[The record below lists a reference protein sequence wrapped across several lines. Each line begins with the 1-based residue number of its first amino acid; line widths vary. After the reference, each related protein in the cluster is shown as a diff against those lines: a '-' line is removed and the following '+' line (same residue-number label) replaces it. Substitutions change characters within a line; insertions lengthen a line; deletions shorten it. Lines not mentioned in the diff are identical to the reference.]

1 MMPSRRPTSLL
12 AALVVLVA
20 CGDDGAPLDPGPVD
34 ILDRLI
40 ALPGISAH
48 EINPTQ
54 APWRAFQLEISQPV
68 NHADPQGPQFTQRAY
83 LFHVDETMPI
93 VFAPS
98 GYSVSATL
106 SEEMAVRLGVNCLR
120 VSHRYYEGSAP
131 DPLDWEYLTIE
142 QSAAD
147 HHRIVELFKEVY
159 TGTWLSAGSSKSGIT
174 SLFHRRF
181 YPDDVKATVAYV
193 SPFMFSTADPRFAD
207 FLETL
212 GTQECRDDIHRFQR
226 SVLEHADSMLPR
238 FSAWHTANGHPHP
251 ADTVGAF
258 EGAVASYDWIFWQYY
273 EDDCRKIPG
282 PEASY
287 DEMLAHLHD
296 IVNLER
302 VSDGLAEYLRPY
314 DYETLT
320 QLGLPERRY
329 DHLAGLLTRVPGSEG
344 TAYFDSMGVTLTYSP
359 EPVLDIYDWLRAHG
373 DKIVYIYGGY
383 DSWTGG
389 AIELTG
395 QADALKVVQP
405 NGNHTV
411 KIADLDDEQ
420 SVVTALEQWLGI
432 SIPGM
437 APLLVELARQE
448 ADLFVPRRSR

>member
-1 MMPSRRPTSLL
+1 MRAGRSTSVL
-12 AALVVLVA
+12 AVLSVLVA
-20 CGDDGAPLDPGPVD
+20 CADSGEPFDPGPVD
-34 ILDRLI
+34 ILDRLR
-40 ALPGISAH
+40 ALPGVSAK
-48 EINPTQ
+48 EIGPVQGT
-54 APWRAFQLEISQPV
+54 WRAFELDIAQPV
-68 NHADPQGPQFTQRAY
+68 DHSNPHGPQFNQRAY
-83 LFHVDETMPI
+83 LFHVGDTMPM

-98 GYSVSATL
+98 GYDVSATL
-106 SEEMAVRLGVNCLR
+106 NQEMALRLATNCLR
-120 VSHRYYEGSAP
+120 VSHRYYKGATP
-131 DPLDWEYLTIE
+131 APLDWQYLTVE

-147 HHRIVELFKEVY
+147 HHRIVELFKEAY
-159 TGTWLSAGSSKSGIT
+159 SGTWLSVGGSKSGVT

-181 YPDDVKATVAYV
+181 YPDDVAATVAYV

-226 SVLEHADSMLPR
+226 FVLEHADSMLLR
-238 FSAWHTANGHPHP
+238 FSAWHATTGNPHP
-251 ADTVGAF
+251 ADTVDAF
-258 EGAVASYDWIFWQYY
+258 EEAVTSYDWIFWQYY

-282 PEASY
+282 PNATY

-296 IVNLER
+296 IVNLQR

-329 DHLAGLLTRVPGSEG
+329 DHIADLLTREPDDDAR
-344 TAYFDSMGVTLTYSP
+344 AYFDSLGVTLTWSP
-359 EPVLDIYDWLRAHG
+359 STVLNAYDWLQVEG
-373 DKIVYIYGGY
+373 DRIVYIYGGY

-405 NGNHTV
+405 DGNHSV
-411 KIADLDDEQ
+411 RIADLDEEP
-420 SVVTALEQWLGI
+420 SVVTTLEQWLGI
-432 SIPGM
+432 SIPGL
-437 APLLVELARQE
+437 APMLAELVRDEP
-448 ADLFVPRRSR
+448 DPFVPRRN